1 VWEHEGQTTL
11 FSQYIYSLGVYGA
24 EFVEFSLTVHR
35 ANRLLYSGF
44 ADLVV
49 QGSGKAVRDMSMP
62 TVSASKDGIIDEVEK
77 MPELPAEDI
86 MTSANDSHDETISV
100 ESKQITP
107 NLITLSMLPKPQWQG
122 LINLDTI
129 KVVLVSFF
137 IFYFATSCCCCSRVF
152 LWHDQSVPCCCELLH
167 SVGHHI
173 ELCIGCY

>member
-1 VWEHEGQTTL
+1 
-11 FSQYIYSLGVYGA
+11 
-24 EFVEFSLTVHR
+24 
-35 ANRLLYSGF
+35 
-44 ADLVV
+44 
-49 QGSGKAVRDMSMP
+49 MSMP

-137 IFYFATSCCCCSRVF
+137 IFYFATSCCCFSRVF
-152 LWHDQSVPCCCELLH
+152 LWHECSQSVPSCCELLH
-167 SVGHHI
+167 FVGRHI